1 MSAEEIPQITGQLF
15 VMLLMQSC
23 DFHSKYT
30 PISHPLPLPLEI
42 ETTHKACTSIKQN
55 FSRPVVMQNHSLV
68 QNNGLKSKRL
78 NNQKQGIILY
88 TYPKYTTNLSVST
101 LSTQKRGRGKRR
113 QRHHLP
119 KSH

>member
-1 MSAEEIPQITGQLF
+1 MIFIVNIPPT
-15 VMLLMQSC
+15 S
-23 DFHSKYT
+23 Y
-30 PISHPLPLPLEI
+30 PLPLPLQN

-55 FSRPVVMQNHSLV
+55 VSRPVVVQNHSLV

-101 LSTQKRGRGKRR
+101 LSTQKEVWEGEKETETPFAKIA
-113 QRHHLP
+113 LTLLEI
-119 KSH
+119 